1 MFIGTN
7 TLTSKLPQQMFYNN
21 NPESELGPFEISF
34 SETRLKSASSPA
46 PRVIPFLS
54 FFFFLFSLFSFLSFL
69 SFLFSLFSLFS
80 FLSFLSSLFF
90 PRICSQPPLDLAS
103 LIAQHSSPAKPT

>member
-69 SFLFSLFSLFS
+69 S
-80 FLSFLSSLFF
+80 SLFF